1 MLLDE
6 KIATRQSYGEAL
18 AELGEE
24 NKNVV
29 VLDAD
34 LSGATKT
41 SIFAKEFPERF
52 FDMGIAEQDMMG
64 TGAGLSTFGKIPYV
78 STFAVFAAGRAYD
91 QIRNTIAHTN
101 ANVKICA
108 THAGITVGEDGAT
121 HQMLEDI
128 SMMRTLPNMIVMSP
142 SDDVQTKWAIKE
154 IANVN
159 GPVYVR
165 LSRLATP
172 VIYDEGFVKENNIKF
187 EIGKAIQ
194 LGDGTD
200 ASIIATGVTVSEAL
214 KAQEVLK
221 EKGIN
226 VRVIDVHTIK
236 PLDKEMIIKCA
247 KETKRIITIE
257 DHSIIGGLGTA
268 VCEVLSENFP
278 AKVTRI
284 GINNTFG
291 ESGKAEELLK
301 KAVDMV
307 KKKGFAKLG
316 IRSFAEYAGIS
327 TQPIYDAF
335 CNLKQFNEA
344 VILSINDLYEDF
356 LKTEILKSNYPP
368 YKASGLAYVNFAR
381 REPELFKALFMRSRK
396 GESGKRED
404 ESFNKIAESISK
416 AYGISYETAR
426 KFHLEMWLIVH
437 GFATQIATEYL
448 TLPEEDVSD
457 ILTDSFNAFM
467 KLYKGK

>member
-1 MLLDE
+1 MFLDK

-52 FDMGIAEQDMMG
+52 FDMGIAEQDMMS
-64 TGAGLSTFGKIPYV
+64 TAAGMATCGKIPYT
-78 STFAVFAAGRAYD
+78 STFAMFAAGRAYD

-121 HQMLEDI
+121 HQMLEDV
-128 SMMRTLPNMIVMSP
+128 SMMRTLPNMMVMSP
-142 SDDVQTKWAIKE
+142 SDDVQNKWAIKE
-154 IANVN
+154 IANIN

-165 LSRLATP
+165 LSRLSTP
-172 VIYDEGFVKENNIKF
+172 VIYDEGFVNENNIKF

-284 GINNTFG
+284 GINDTFG

-301 KAVDMV
+301 KYNLNSEYLV
-307 KKKGFAKLG
+307 K
-316 IRSFAEYAGIS
+316 
-327 TQPIYDAF
+327 
-335 CNLKQFNEA
+335 
-344 VILSINDLYEDF
+344 ILS
-356 LKTEILKSNYPP
+356 K
-368 YKASGLAYVNFAR
+368 
-381 REPELFKALFMRSRK
+381 
-396 GESGKRED
+396 
-404 ESFNKIAESISK
+404 
-416 AYGISYETAR
+416 
-426 KFHLEMWLIVH
+426 
-437 GFATQIATEYL
+437 
-448 TLPEEDVSD
+448 
-457 ILTDSFNAFM
+457 
-467 KLYKGK
+467 

>member
-1 MLLDE
+1 MVLDE

-24 NKNVV
+24 NRNVV

-41 SIFAKEFPERF
+41 SIFAKKFPERF

-64 TGAGLSTFGKIPYV
+64 TGAGLSTFGKISYV

-128 SMMRTLPNMIVMSP
+128 SMMRTLPNMMVMSP
-142 SDDVQTKWAIKE
+142 SDDIQTKWAIKE

-172 VIYDEGFVKENNIKF
+172 VIYDDEFVKENNIKF

-194 LGDGTD
+194 IGDGTD

-214 KAQEVLK
+214 KAQEALK

-226 VRVIDVHTIK
+226 IRVIDVHTIK

-268 VCEVLSENFP
+268 VCEVLSENYP

-284 GINNTFG
+284 GINDTFG

-301 KAVDMV
+301 KYNLNSEYLV
-307 KKKGFAKLG
+307 K
-316 IRSFAEYAGIS
+316 
-327 TQPIYDAF
+327 
-335 CNLKQFNEA
+335 
-344 VILSINDLYEDF
+344 ILSN
-356 LKTEILKSNYPP
+356 
-368 YKASGLAYVNFAR
+368 
-381 REPELFKALFMRSRK
+381 
-396 GESGKRED
+396 
-404 ESFNKIAESISK
+404 
-416 AYGISYETAR
+416 
-426 KFHLEMWLIVH
+426 
-437 GFATQIATEYL
+437 
-448 TLPEEDVSD
+448 
-457 ILTDSFNAFM
+457 
-467 KLYKGK
+467 